1 MLLVSEMLDL
11 VEKAES
17 IEQKKAILLQNKSSH
32 ALLYM
37 LALNYDPNVVFRV
50 PEGTPPFKRET
61 GKPIGYH
68 QTSIQNELK
77 RFYIWA
83 SPDVQ
88 LPKLKK
94 ESLFMEM
101 LEGMHYT
108 EADIICAAKDGKL
121 TTIYKSVTEDLV
133 RETFPKLLP
142 PKVVEEVV
150 EKKKSVAKKSVKPV
164 KA

>member
-17 IEQKKAILLQNKSSH
+17 VEQKKAILLQNKSSH
-32 ALLYM
+32 ALLYV
-37 LALNYDPNVVFRV
+37 LALNYDPNVVFHL
-50 PEGTPPFKRET
+50 PEGTPPYKREI

-83 SPDVQ
+83 DPNIQ

-94 ESLFMEM
+94 EGLFMEM

-121 TTIYKSVTEDLV
+121 STLYKTITYDLV
-133 RETFPKLLP
+133 REAFPKLLP

-150 EKKKSVAKKSVKPV
+150 EKKKSVAKKSLKPV
-164 KA
+164 KV

>member
-17 IEQKKAILLQNKSSH
+17 FEQKKAILLQNKDSH
-32 ALLYM
+32 ALLFT
-37 LALNYDPNVVFRV
+37 LALNYDPRVVFHL
-50 PEGTPPFKRET
+50 PEGVPPFKRET

-83 SPDVQ
+83 DPNIQ
-88 LPKLKK
+88 LPKAKK
-94 ESLFMEM
+94 EGLFMEM
-101 LEGMHYT
+101 LEGLHYT
-108 EADIICAAKDGKL
+108 EADIICAAKDRGLNKL
-121 TTIYKSVTEDLV
+121 YKTLTEDLI

-150 EKKKSVAKKSVKPV
+150 EKKKSVAKKSSKAV

>member
-11 VEKAES
+11 VEKAAS
-17 IEQKKAILLQNKSSH
+17 VDQKKSILLENKSSH
-32 ALLYM
+32 ALLYV
-37 LALNYDPNVVFRV
+37 LALNYDPNVNFYV
-50 PEGTPPFKRET
+50 PEGTPPYKREV

-83 SPDVQ
+83 NPNTN
-88 LPKLKK
+88 LPRLKK
-94 ESLFMEM
+94 EVLFSEM

-108 EADIICAAKDGKL
+108 EADLLCAAKDGRL
-121 TTIYKSVTEDLV
+121 STLYKSITEDLV

-142 PKVVEEVV
+142 PKIVEEVV

>member
-1 MLLVSEMLDL
+1 MLLVSEMFDL

-17 IEQKKAILLQNKSSH
+17 IEQKKAILLQNESSH
-32 ALLYM
+32 AMLYI
-37 LALNYDPNVVFRV
+37 LALNYDPNVVFYL

-77 RFYIWA
+77 RFYIWGSEQTA
-83 SPDVQ
+83 

-108 EADIICAAKDGKL
+108 EADIMCAAKDGKL
-121 TTIYKSVTEDLV
+121 STLYKSITDDLV
-133 RETFPKLLP
+133 REAFPKLLP

-150 EKKKSVAKKSVKPV
+150 EKKKSVAKKSLKPV

>member
-11 VEKAES
+11 VEKAETK
-17 IEQKKAILLQNKSSH
+17 EQKKAILLQNKSSH
-32 ALLYM
+32 ALLYS
-37 LALNYDPNVVFRV
+37 LALNYDPNVVFHL

-83 SPDVQ
+83 DPNVQ

-94 ESLFMEM
+94 EGLFMEM

-108 EADIICAAKDGKL
+108 EADIICAAKDGRL
-121 TTIYKSVTEDLV
+121 TTIYKTVTEDLV

-150 EKKKSVAKKSVKPV
+150 EKKKPVAKKSSKSAKV
-164 KA
+164 

>member
-11 VEKAES
+11 VEKATS
-17 IEQKKAILLQNKSSH
+17 VDHKKSILLENKSSH
-32 ALLYM
+32 ALLFV
-37 LALNYDPNVVFRV
+37 LSLNYDPNVKFHI
-50 PEGTPPFKRET
+50 PEGTPPYKREV

-77 RFYIWA
+77 RFYIWGD
-83 SPDVQ
+83 PKTQ
-88 LPKLKK
+88 LPRLKK
-94 ESLFMEM
+94 EVLFSEM

-108 EADIICAAKDGKL
+108 EADILCAAKDGRL
-121 TTIYKSVTEDLV
+121 STLYKSITEDLV

-150 EKKKSVAKKSVKPV
+150 EKKKSVAKKSAKPV